1 MSIQVTQL
9 SILKLLEG
17 KNILNSK
24 YIQNCSIET
33 TPASKS
39 KEHLL
44 FQSPPSQG
52 NRKRNTLFSTRN
64 TNAYSIYAYILSQIS
79 ERTPNCIL
87 NSQIND
93 QLFNVLE

>member
-24 YIQNCSIET
+24 YIQNCSIGT
-33 TPASKS
+33 TPASKT

-44 FQSPPSQG
+44 FQSPPSRVTG
-52 NRKRNTLFSTRN
+52 RETYYL
-64 TNAYSIYAYILSQIS
+64 ALEILMHILLLSQIS
-79 ERTPNCIL
+79 GRTPSCIL
-87 NSQIND
+87 NSQINE
-93 QLFNVLE
+93 QLFNVLK